1 MHYTA
6 MISGK
11 LRIELTGASA
21 EATLCAL
28 NLDGV
33 ALTNV
38 VRIAPLSVSFTISQK
53 DYGKLLSV
61 TNRLGDTVKIQ
72 QYTGLVL
79 SAYRLLSR
87 PILLLCIAV
96 IIAASVLIPNHVF
109 FVEIEGNHLVP
120 DNLILEKSESSGI
133 TFGSASKEIRSET
146 LKNNLLA
153 EIPDLQWAGI
163 NTYGSRAV
171 ISVRERVELSE
182 TDTAR
187 KGGNIVASKDGI
199 IINCTVHRGKALCK
213 VGQAVKVGQ
222 VLVEGYNDC
231 SNLTAESGAEAEI
244 FAETQYNITAITPNI
259 QQMRGELT
267 KTSVKYSLIFGKK
280 IINLS
285 HCSGIPD
292 ASCVKMYNNYFITLP
307 GGFQLPVG
315 IHREEYF
322 FHEFQTGVS
331 STDYERSWTQIY
343 TEDYI
348 KTQMLSGKILKA
360 DYTSEIQ
367 EGVLVLAGRYSCS
380 EMIGRVKDE
389 EIEIQWEK

>member
-146 LKNNLLA
+146 LKNNL
-153 EIPDLQWAGI
+153 
-163 NTYGSRAV
+163 R
-171 ISVRERVELSE
+171 
-182 TDTAR
+182 
-187 KGGNIVASKDGI
+187 IVYA
-199 IINCTVHRGKALCK
+199 
-213 VGQAVKVGQ
+213 
-222 VLVEGYNDC
+222 
-231 SNLTAESGAEAEI
+231 
-244 FAETQYNITAITPNI
+244 
-259 QQMRGELT
+259 
-267 KTSVKYSLIFGKK
+267 
-280 IINLS
+280 
-285 HCSGIPD
+285 
-292 ASCVKMYNNYFITLP
+292 
-307 GGFQLPVG
+307 
-315 IHREEYF
+315 
-322 FHEFQTGVS
+322 
-331 STDYERSWTQIY
+331 
-343 TEDYI
+343 
-348 KTQMLSGKILKA
+348 
-360 DYTSEIQ
+360 
-367 EGVLVLAGRYSCS
+367 
-380 EMIGRVKDE
+380 
-389 EIEIQWEK
+389 